1 MREEEGEK
9 GRERKEATVEQINLD
24 KGWCWHVPSRF
35 KDAWNRHMQE
45 SSHHVWVGRF
55 TVVID
60 IGRREAVISHTA
72 SHEIPQDLRGVWSV
86 KTEVV
91 KLGEE

>member
-1 MREEEGEK
+1 
-9 GRERKEATVEQINLD
+9 
-24 KGWCWHVPSRF
+24 
-35 KDAWNRHMQE
+35 MQE
-45 SSHHVWVGRF
+45 NSHHVWVGRF

-72 SHEIPQDLRGVWSV
+72 SHEIPQDLRGIWSV